1 MEEMKK
7 EMTKLEDHRAL
18 CEHSRR
24 YYDAFKISND
34 TRDSDPNV
42 SWFLLAGIWDEI
54 IEMLRKYELP
64 DEFEA
69 IKKLIQ
75 LGTRY
80 RHLVEPLDIANYYR
94 HSRGELTRRY
104 MKKGGRPKR
113 YKYTQR
119 WLEHYQ
125 KLQIGTCGESC
136 FWAEVEEL
144 LKQTH
149 SAEAIYGERDRVL
162 ELQRNLGKWIKDG
175 EVGSK
180 YVLLEQSTFVKLWNK
195 LPSQLK
201 SEPIIGLM
209 KEQTSI
215 ANVVVS

>member
-1 MEEMKK
+1 MRIREAKRSKPGKDWSKMEEMKK
-7 EMTKLEDHRAL
+7 EMTKLDDHRAL
-18 CEHSRR
+18 CEHNRG

-42 SWFLLAGIWDEI
+42 SRFLLAGIWDEI

-69 IKKLIQ
+69 IKRWIQ
-75 LGTRY
+75 IGTRY

-125 KLQIGTCGESC
+125 KLQIGTCGESA
-136 FWAEVEEL
+136 F
-144 LKQTH
+144 
-149 SAEAIYGERDRVL
+149 G
-162 ELQRNLGKWIKDG
+162 QRWRSYSNKLIAPK
-175 EVGSK
+175 
-180 YVLLEQSTFVKLWNK
+180 QSTGKGIEFW
-195 LPSQLK
+195 SCR
-201 SEPIIGLM
+201 E
-209 KEQTSI
+209 T
-215 ANVVVS
+215 

>member
-7 EMTKLEDHRAL
+7 EMTKLDDHRAL
-18 CEHSRR
+18 CEHNRG

-42 SWFLLAGIWDEI
+42 SRFLLAGIWDEI

-69 IKKLIQ
+69 IKRWIQ
-75 LGTRY
+75 IGTRY

-113 YKYTQR
+113 YKYTQI

-162 ELQRNLGKWIKDG
+162 ELQRN
-175 EVGSK
+175 
-180 YVLLEQSTFVKLWNK
+180 
-195 LPSQLK
+195 
-201 SEPIIGLM
+201 
-209 KEQTSI
+209 
-215 ANVVVS
+215 